1 MMKYPNLF
9 SPITI
14 RGVTYPNRIFSAPM
28 TFRDLPGEGDL
39 TSEAVAFYELRAMG
53 GAAEVT
59 VSELTVHG
67 QTGRT
72 YPNNTSADSPS
83 VKVGLAVAADSIR
96 RHGAVPCV
104 ELNHGGKFS
113 VTREMWGPSEYDH
126 PDGRHVNEMSHEMIR
141 FIVEEY
147 ARAAALVRSAGF
159 RSLLIHGGHGW
170 LLHQFLSPCDNFR
183 TDKYGGSLKNRSRL
197 ALEILEAVRG
207 AVGDGFPIE
216 MRVSAEEYRDGGYA
230 FDDLAAFAELIQ
242 DRVDLLQIS
251 TGSHENSFYQTHQTM
266 FVPRGGLVKYA
277 AAVKERLRIPVAA
290 IGAIAEP
297 EMAEEIIRSGKAD
310 IVVMGRQLLADPYFP
325 RKAMAGKDDEIVRCC
340 RCFTCQGERMV
351 SGLRVCALNPV
362 IGRELEAKYVSAART
377 PKKVLVAGGGP
388 AGIMA
393 AITAAN
399 MNHEVTLCERSG
411 ELGGALKDEAAI
423 SFKSDLY
430 RWIAVKTKELYN
442 AGVKVLLNTPVTREL
457 AGKLAPDVLI
467 AAVGTVP
474 AVPRIPGIEGKNV
487 IMAGELA
494 ARESEI
500 GQRVVV
506 IGGGL
511 VGCEAALSLAMK
523 GKDVSVI
530 EMLPRAAQDAN
541 PRHGPILLDLLA
553 KKANVYTNMKALEVR
568 KDGLLCVN
576 GEGEEV
582 FFGAD
587 TIICAAGRRPLRS
600 EILNLAGAAPRV
612 IEIGDCIAGGNMMHA
627 TSQGYAA
634 GLSI

>member
-39 TSEAVAFYELRAMG
+39 TSEAAAFYELRAMG

-251 TGSHENSFYQTHQTM
+251 TGSHENSC
-266 FVPRGGLVKYA
+266 P
-277 AAVKERLRIPVAA
+277 
-290 IGAIAEP
+290 
-297 EMAEEIIRSGKAD
+297 
-310 IVVMGRQLLADPYFP
+310 
-325 RKAMAGKDDEIVRCC
+325 
-340 RCFTCQGERMV
+340 
-351 SGLRVCALNPV
+351 
-362 IGRELEAKYVSAART
+362 
-377 PKKVLVAGGGP
+377 
-388 AGIMA
+388 
-393 AITAAN
+393 
-399 MNHEVTLCERSG
+399 LCHR
-411 ELGGALKDEAAI
+411 
-423 SFKSDLY
+423 
-430 RWIAVKTKELYN
+430 
-442 AGVKVLLNTPVTREL
+442 
-457 AGKLAPDVLI
+457 
-467 AAVGTVP
+467 
-474 AVPRIPGIEGKNV
+474 
-487 IMAGELA
+487 
-494 ARESEI
+494 
-500 GQRVVV
+500 
-506 IGGGL
+506 
-511 VGCEAALSLAMK
+511 
-523 GKDVSVI
+523 
-530 EMLPRAAQDAN
+530 PRAAGKTIQSRLSPGGASDGAGTRPN
-541 PRHGPILLDLLA
+541 PCVHVQGGSWHAARRSTSCRNRRRGQRSAPRLTRWAFSTWASISGQPRPSSQA
-553 KKANVYTNMKALEVR
+553 ARPASAALEPPDSALNMLSP
-568 KDGLLCVN
+568 KN
-576 GEGEEV
+576 
-582 FFGAD
+582 
-587 TIICAAGRRPLRS
+587 IRPT
-600 EILNLAGAAPRV
+600 
-612 IEIGDCIAGGNMMHA
+612 A
-627 TSQGYAA
+627 TP
-634 GLSI
+634 